1 MSDRGDSGGRRP
13 GRNTTYQA
21 EAYQAEDDLPP
32 IEPQD
37 LMDPDATGARIE
49 GEIDGFHQPTAMFD
63 KGQFLGE
70 LAELQDG
77 GPDTRAAAETVEPPK
92 GCRLIIVAGPDLGLE
107 WSFKQPEI
115 VIGRDEDCQLVI
127 SDIAVSRKHS
137 KITLERGRFLLTDLG
152 SGNGTWLNGDRV
164 NGSVEL
170 SPGDEIVIGE
180 RTLRF
185 VELNEAPATAAA
197 HPVPP
202 GGPEPLV
209 GDPSLLGE
217 DEEESFRPLGRRS
230 QVDVGAVPPKDEP
243 HVTSTKQIPKAAD
256 APPPQGAA
264 LKTTATVLAMIAVLL
279 AVGVGGWLLW
289 ERSRAE
295 ETEQER
301 LTRSKREFVQGVE
314 LVKAKRCGDA
324 LVLFSRVLAVR
335 PDYARA
341 AEYVTYCKKEIGIW
355 KQLEGA
361 KELAASGRLTVAIE
375 QLEGVPPESQYVEDA
390 ERLKERFRT
399 AIAKRL
405 VEEAR
410 RLYEDKEYERALDL
424 VARALEHSPNLQA
437 ARDLLDLIEAAVANK
452 PPPRKKRDKNPIPPL
467 MMRAVALY
475 KNGQI
480 GPAIDAAEAVGG
492 KEADTYVARMK
503 RVKKLL
509 SEAEQAHRQKAAGDL
524 LRIAP
529 AALEIDRQ
537 ISGGDGKVHAR
548 LESMYANGLYL
559 KGVSASAERDHV
571 NAYRLFRDALRVK
584 PSHKLA
590 KSRLH
595 DLDKQAEEIYFQGY
609 VLKDSNKAET
619 RKIFKKLTQ
628 MTPASNQYH
637 QKAARWLKAN
647 NG

>member
-21 EAYQAEDDLPP
+21 EAYQDDDDLAP
-32 IEPQD
+32 IQPQD

-49 GEIDGFHQPTAMFD
+49 GEMDGFHQPTAMFD

-107 WSFKQPEI
+107 WAFKQSEI
-115 VIGRDEDCQLVI
+115 VIGRDEDCELVI

-137 KITLERGRFLLTDLG
+137 KIALENGRFIIVDLG

-164 NGSVEL
+164 DGSQDL

-197 HPVPP
+197 HPIPP

-209 GDPSLLGE
+209 GDPEELE
-217 DEEESFRPLGRRS
+217 AEEENSFEPLGRRS
-230 QVDVGAVPPKDEP
+230 QVDVDAASAREEP
-243 HVTSTKQIPKAAD
+243 LVTSTKQLQKAAD
-256 APPPQGAA
+256 AAPAQGAA
-264 LKTTATVLAMIAVLL
+264 LKTTATVLAAVAVLL
-279 AVGVGGWLLW
+279 ALGVGGWLAW
-289 ERSRAE
+289 ERSREE
-295 ETEQER
+295 ETEQQR
-301 LTRSKREFVQGVE
+301 LARSKREFIQGVE

-324 LVLFSRVLAVR
+324 LVLFNRVLAVR
-335 PDYARA
+335 PEYARA
-341 AEYVTYCKKEIGIW
+341 VEYVTYCKKEIAVW

-361 KELAASGRLTVAIE
+361 KDLAKAGRLTMALE
-375 QLEGVPPESQYVEDA
+375 QLEGVPETSRYMEDA
-390 ERLKERFRT
+390 KRLKERFHT
-399 AIAKRL
+399 AIARRL
-405 VEEAR
+405 LEEAR
-410 RLYEDKEYERALDL
+410 QLYEEEEYERALDL
-424 VARALEHSPNLQA
+424 VARALEHAPNLQA
-437 ARDLLDLIEAAVANK
+437 ARDLLDLIEAAVENK
-452 PPPRKKRDKNPIPPL
+452 PAPRRKRKKVIPPL
-467 MMRAVALY
+467 MMRAAALY
-475 KNGQI
+475 KNNQI

-492 KEADTYVARMK
+492 KEADAFVARLK

-509 SEAEQAHRQKAAGDL
+509 AEAEQAHRQKAAGDL

-529 AALEIDRQ
+529 AALEIDQQ
-537 ISGGDGKVHAR
+537 IAGGDGKVHVR
-548 LESMYANGLYL
+548 LERLYANGLYL
-559 KGVSASAERDHV
+559 KGVAAYADRDFV
-571 NAYRLFRDALRVK
+571 NAYRLFREALRVK

-590 KSRLH
+590 KSRLR
-595 DLDKQAEEIYFQGY
+595 DLDKKAEEIYYQGY

-619 RKIFKKLTQ
+619 RKIFRRLTQ

-637 QKAARWLKAN
+637 KKAAKWLKAN
-647 NG
+647 KG